1 MGQGEPL
8 ANYENVKTALNLI
21 LKYTE
26 LGPTN
31 ITVSTVGLL
40 PVLDQILT
48 DDTWPNVRLAISL
61 HAADETKRRSLMPS
75 TAPDFFAK
83 LADWCARY
91 QLTRANR
98 RHHLTFEYILL
109 DGVNDSDSDAK
120 ALARFVNQCRAS
132 IKINLI
138 AFNCVP
144 GLPVT
149 AARRERINE
158 FKAVLRAAD
167 LDVTER
173 SSLGA
178 DIAAACGQ
186 LAGTDQ
192 A

>member
-83 LADWCARY
+83 LADW
-91 QLTRANR
+91 
-98 RHHLTFEYILL
+98 
-109 DGVNDSDSDAK
+109 
-120 ALARFVNQCRAS
+120 
-132 IKINLI
+132 
-138 AFNCVP
+138 
-144 GLPVT
+144 
-149 AARRERINE
+149 
-158 FKAVLRAAD
+158 
-167 LDVTER
+167 
-173 SSLGA
+173 
-178 DIAAACGQ
+178 
-186 LAGTDQ
+186 
-192 A
+192 